1 MEDLHEVITYLMD
14 LSKEHIYS
22 LGLALG
28 LTDCTLMEFEDSSV
42 QRYLSHMLKAWLRGQ
57 DNVEKESG
65 PPTWR
70 SLVKALRD
78 GTVQQNG
85 IASKIEKDKLQQSK

>member
-1 MEDLHEVITYLMD
+1 MEDLHEVTTYLME

-28 LTDCTLMEFEDSSV
+28 LYSCTLKEFKDSSM
-42 QRYLSHMLKAWLRGQ
+42 QIYLSHMLEAWLRGQ
-57 DNVEKESG
+57 DNVEESG

-78 GTVQQNG
+78 ATVRQNG
-85 IASKIEKDKLQQSK
+85 IASKIEKDKLQQS

>member
-1 MEDLHEVITYLMD
+1 MEDLHEVTTYLME
-14 LSKEHIYS
+14 LSRDHIYS

-28 LTDCTLMEFEDSSV
+28 LTDCTLTEYEESPMR
-42 QRYLSHMLKAWLRGQ
+42 RYLSHMLKAWLRGQ
-57 DNVEKESG
+57 DNVEKKSG

-78 GTVQQNG
+78 ATVRQNG
-85 IASKIEKDKLQQSK
+85 IASKIERDKLQ